1 MKPEEI
7 RKLTAY
13 FKRVFQ
19 NPNIDVKA
27 RPRKEDS
34 AEVYVG
40 DEFIG
45 LVYKD
50 EEDGD
55 YNFQMAILD
64 IVTESP
70 PRSRAQPPVSSM
82 EAALARIAASSS
94 RQFPSRCCGKR

>member
-7 RKLTAY
+7 RKLSAY

-19 NPNIDVKA
+19 NPRIDVKA

-40 DEFIG
+40 EEFIG

-50 EEDGD
+50 EEEGD

-64 IVTESP
+64 VD
-70 PRSRAQPPVSSM
+70 
-82 EAALARIAASSS
+82 LD
-94 RQFPSRCCGKR
+94 

>member
-19 NPNIDVKA
+19 NQTIDVKA

-50 EEDGD
+50 EDEGD
-55 YNFQMAILD
+55 YNFSMAILD
-64 IVTESP
+64 ID
-70 PRSRAQPPVSSM
+70 
-82 EAALARIAASSS
+82 L
-94 RQFPSRCCGKR
+94 